1 MRKTNGWVDLQVNGY
16 IGIDFSSMELT
27 KEDARKA
34 CREILSTGTAVF
46 LPTVITSSNEVY
58 ERNLPLISEI
68 ISDREFA
75 SKIPGFHL
83 EGPFLSTEK
92 GASGAHNP
100 KWMLKP
106 DVSYFKKLS
115 KLCGGK
121 IKMLTVAAE
130 LEGVIKLIKYAAKSG
145 TTVSLGHQLANS
157 ADLAKAAAAGAKALT
172 HLGNGLPN
180 LLPRHPNTLWDG
192 IAEDALVPMII
203 TDGHHLPP
211 SVIKTIIRAKGAD
224 NCIVVS
230 DAAPIAGL
238 KPGRYSNLGGEVVLE
253 KNGRLHNPALG
264 CLSGSSF
271 NMTKCMNY
279 LKGLGLLSERELIKV
294 GYENPLKMIAG

>member
-1 MRKTNGWVDLQVNGY
+1 MGKISGWVDLQVNGY
-16 IGIDFSSMELT
+16 IGIDFSSIELT
-27 KEDARKA
+27 KDDARKA
-34 CREILSTGTAVF
+34 CREILSSGTALF
-46 LPTVITSSNEVY
+46 LPTVITSSDEVY
-58 ERNLPLISEI
+58 ERNLPLISEVI
-68 ISDREFA
+68 GDREF
-75 SKIPGFHL
+75 SGKIPGFHL

-106 DVSYFKKLS
+106 DLSYFKKLS

-121 IKMLTVAAE
+121 IKILTVAAE
-130 LEGVIKLIKYAAKSG
+130 LAGVSGLIKYASKSG

-157 ADLAKAAAAGAKALT
+157 ADFAKAAAAGAKALT

-192 IAEDALVPMII
+192 IAEDSLVAMII

-211 SVIKTIIRAKGAD
+211 SVIKTIIRAKGVD
-224 NCIVVS
+224 NCVVVS
-230 DAAPIAGL
+230 DAAPVAGL
-238 KPGRYSNLGGEVVLE
+238 KPGKYSNLGGEVVLD
-253 KNGRLHNPALG
+253 KNGRLYNPVLN

-279 LKGLGLLSERELIKV
+279 LKGLNLLSERELIKI
-294 GYENPLKMIAG
+294 GYENPLKLIG